1 MAKSRSTVS
10 VKIDPK
16 KVVKLTA
23 AELEK
28 NMEVATVV
36 LRDAVKLKLNRGQP
50 TRTTEGG
57 RVIGLDP
64 SKPGEPP
71 KKVTGQYQNSITNQ
85 VIKQKGEIVGV
96 VGTNQKRGP
105 ALEFGNRKGT
115 LKARPHFR
123 PALRENSRKLLNII
137 AKGIGAV

>member
-1 MAKSRSTVS
+1 VAKSRSTVV

-16 KVVKLTA
+16 KVVKLT
-23 AELEK
+23 EDQLTR

-50 TRTTEGG
+50 TRTTPGG
-57 RVIGLDP
+57 YIVGLSP

-85 VIKQKGEIVGV
+85 VIKQKGEIIGV

-105 ALEFGNRKGT
+105 ALEFGNRTGT

-123 PALRENSRKLLNII
+123 PTLRENSRKLLNII